1 MFAKIK
7 SKKMFDFK
15 FIYFYIKLC
24 TKSKLNNLYKFIN
37 F

>member
-24 TKSKLNNLYKFIN
+24 TKSKFELFI
-37 F
+37 